1 MPRAEQQP
9 YQLQY
14 PSPGPHLPFTNS
26 VISTYPTDIFDIRP
40 LVGTAAAAE
49 ISIETTGFGLV
60 PAESAKTEMRYDD
73 WYDEAKIKSVY
84 YKEVEECVLRLARSP
99 LEGGEPAADLA
110 LFPLQPLQEAVRR
123 IQGHH
128 LRPHDP
134 ARREAGR
141 GDARHADEPQAD
153 SSRCVHLSQ
162 VQHSSSSLTL
172 APSAVHVDQTP
183 ESGRRRVLRHG
194 GEDGEKLLRGASCSP
209 SLTALLLSS
218 SSPLASFRR
227 ALTSRPADGLEL
239 TASSSSLA
247 GRAQLINTWK
257 PLRGPVRDMPLAF
270 ADARTLD
277 TDKDLVRARLLYP
290 TEGEF
295 AQPEGETLTVKYN
308 PAHKWYYLSEMG
320 PDEGASLL
328 SLWLLPFPSL
338 SAGLEAR
345 ALTRTRSPAVLLLKC
360 WESLPDGKIGTITP
374 HTAFHDERFF
384 GKEGVELRES
394 IEVRALVFHEVDE

>member
-1 MPRAEQQP
+1 MSSTTTTTTATAPSVDSLAQAATESIEAPLYYFSGDTTDQKQP

-14 PSPGPHLPFTNS
+14 PSPGPHLPFTNA
-26 VISTYPTDIFDIRP
+26 VVSTYPTEIFDIRP
-40 LVGTAAAAE
+40 LVGTDAANE

-73 WYDEAKIKSVY
+73 WYDEDKIKSVY
-84 YKEVEECVLRLARSP
+84 YKEVEDLFKKQYGASRVIIFDHTIRR
-99 LEGGEPAADLA
+99 GEKPGEETPDT
-110 LFPLQPLQEAVRR
+110 PT
-123 IQGHH
+123 
-128 LRPHDP
+128 
-134 ARREAGR
+134 
-141 GDARHADEPQAD
+141 
-153 SSRCVHLSQ
+153 SRK
-162 VQHSSSSLTL
+162 
-172 APSAVHVDQTP
+172 PIPRVHVDQTP

-194 GEDGEKLLRGASCSP
+194 GEDGEKLLR
-209 SLTALLLSS
+209 
-218 SSPLASFRR
+218 
-227 ALTSRPADGLEL
+227 
-239 TASSSSLA
+239 

-308 PAHKWYYLSEMG
+308 AAHKWYYLSEMG
-320 PDEGASLL
+320 PDE
-328 SLWLLPFPSL
+328 
-338 SAGLEAR
+338 
-345 ALTRTRSPAVLLLKC
+345 VLLLKC

-374 HTAFHDERFF
+374 HTAFHDPRFF